1 MSVVRSKEKTPTTP
15 TATEEPEKQ
24 ELPETEKKPM
34 NVLPIAGVLLALIAC
49 GGGYLMLQ
57 TKKASEQRPDPDAD
71 YAEDEE
77 EYVIPEDD
85 EPEPVE
91 DESDYDAEPEGS
103 KE

>member
-1 MSVVRSKEKTPTTP
+1 MLFIYPSLPLFPPVALYQTPIITAEDPYVFPERSILED
-15 TATEEPEKQ
+15 Q
-24 ELPETEKKPM
+24 KK
-34 NVLPIAGVLLALIAC
+34 
-49 GGGYLMLQ
+49 
-57 TKKASEQRPDPDAD
+57 KKASEQRPDPDAD
-71 YAEDEE
+71 YADDEE